1 MPPKKDDKKPAAKP
15 AAPPGW
21 NFDITEGAIVLL
33 IILAIVGTLIPAIWN
48 GASSGKITFFGL
60 KFSSMIDYI
69 GSISY
74 IFKGIG
80 FGLAGAGAVATFV
93 FNKRS
98 DKIWADEKAK
108 LYPQEMEMDAND
120 ENQEIIE
127 NPMIGR
133 WKQIVAHSES
143 QVPSDWRLCII
154 EADIILEE
162 LLDTLKL
169 PGDTIGEKLKAVEKS
184 DFLTIESAWEAHK
197 VRNQIAHE
205 GSNFLLN
212 QREARRVIS
221 LYEAVFK
228 EFHII

>member
-15 AAPPGW
+15 AAPPQW

-33 IILAIVGTLIPAIWN
+33 IILAIGGTVLPAIWN
-48 GASSGKITFFGL
+48 GASSGSISFFGL
-60 KFSSMIDYI
+60 KFSSII
-69 GSISY
+69 EFISSSSY

-98 DKIWADEKAK
+98 DKIWADEALK
-108 LYPQEMEMDAND
+108 LYPQEMESGASGA
-120 ENQEIIE
+120 NQEIVE
-127 NPMIGR
+127 NPMIAK

-154 EADIILEE
+154 EADIILED
-162 LLDTLKL
+162 LLGTLNL
-169 PGDTIGEKLKAVEKS
+169 PGDTIGDKLKAVEKS
-184 DFLTIESAWEAHK
+184 DFLTLDSAWEAHK